1 MASSLKIWGIL
12 LALLCILCR
21 LLVHRKDVSWREFM
35 KQHHISP
42 SREFSEYKCNVL
54 MREQEALK
62 DKSSHVFI
70 YISWYQI
77 EHICNN
83 GNWKGRYRNTYV
95 WVQNALKVLKC
106 HQENDNNGY
115 TESRSFNYI
124 EFHCGMDGYAD
135 SIEDLKMVQPIN
147 D

>member
-1 MASSLKIWGIL
+1 MASSLKICGTL

-21 LLVHRKDVSWREFM
+21 LLVYRKYVSRREFM

-42 SREFSEYKCNVL
+42 SQDFNEYKCNVL
-54 MREQEALK
+54 MKEQEALK

-70 YISWYQI
+70 YISWYKIQ
-77 EHICNN
+77 HICIN
-83 GNWKGRYRNTYV
+83 GNWNGRYRNTYV

-115 TESRSFNYI
+115 SESRSFNYI
-124 EFHCGMDGYAD
+124 EFHCGMDGYVD
-135 SIEDLKMVQPIN
+135 SIEDLKLVGPIS